1 MPHSYYTQAQEDAL
15 DRQFR
20 REAIHAHR
28 KECEEAFGPP
38 TGDQQEDDR
47 RKWRILITAAEEV
60 QVAEGQILAA
70 VAQWIEEK
78 GDTWPPTPNPCQLW
92 WEKKVRLRK
101 LIELSGT
108 GEIATLARLLILKR
122 LLKRSK

>member
-1 MPHSYYTQAQEDAL
+1 AETLKEFLFNDYRYFYMNINIL
-15 DRQFR
+15 DSC
-20 REAIHAHR
+20 A
-28 KECEEAFGPP
+28 
-38 TGDQQEDDR
+38 
-47 RKWRILITAAEEV
+47 
-60 QVAEGQILAA
+60 
-70 VAQWIEEK
+70 
-78 GDTWPPTPNPCQLW
+78 PNPYQLW